1 MNKKL
6 NIKKLPKKL
15 ILQHVNILD
24 PLKEKVFKGNVLI
37 INGKISE
44 VGKFEQ
50 SANAKTINCEG
61 LTLTHGFCDLHVHF
75 REPGDE
81 NKETLMSGSRAALA
95 GGFTRVC
102 TMPNTIPPID
112 SPESI
117 SFIIQKSK
125 DCPIHIHPFGA
136 VTQGQK
142 GKEIT
147 EMGLMYQAGAVAFSD
162 DGLPIQNGLVMRKAL
177 EYSKMLDVPIINHA
191 EDDCL
196 RCDGV
201 MNEGIMST
209 RLGLP
214 GNPSIS
220 ESTMVHRDLKLA
232 EMTGAKLH
240 VPHVS
245 TAASVKHIKE
255 MKSTNNKIT
264 AEVTPHHLFF
274 NDEDLVNYNTN
285 LKVAPPIRNNSSRK
299 ALIKGIKQGV
309 IDCIATDHAPHSLY
323 EKETTFDCASFGMI
337 GLESCFG
344 IVKRLLV
351 DEEGLS
357 LIHLVKLLT
366 IEPRR
371 IMGFSS
377 NLLEIGAEAELV
389 LFDANKSWKFDS
401 ANISSKSSN
410 SPFLG
415 KELIGKVK
423 YTISKGNIAEII

>member
-6 NIKKLPKKL
+6 NIQKLPKKL

-24 PLKEKVFKGNVLI
+24 PLKEKVFKGNTLI
-37 INGKISE
+37 INGKISG

-50 SANAKTINCEG
+50 PADAKTINCEG

-81 NKETLMSGSRAALA
+81 DKETLMSGSRAALA

-102 TMPNTIPPID
+102 TMPNTTPPID

-125 DCPIHIHPFGA
+125 DCPIHVHPFGA

-201 MNEGIMST
+201 MNEGIIST
-209 RLGLP
+209 RLGLS

-255 MKSTNNKIT
+255 MKSINNKIT

-309 IDCIATDHAPHSLY
+309 IDCIATDHAPHSLH

-389 LFDANKSWKFDS
+389 LFDANKYWKFDS
-401 ANISSKSSN
+401 ANILSKSSN

-415 KELIGKVK
+415 KKLIGKVK
-423 YTISKGNIAEII
+423 YTISKGNIAEIF

>member
-245 TAASVKHIKE
+245 TAASVKHIQE
-255 MKSTNNKIT
+255 MKNVNNKIT

-285 LKVAPPIRNNSSRK
+285 LKVAPPIRDDSSRK

-309 IDCIATDHAPHSLY
+309 IDCIATDHAPHSLH

-357 LIHLVKLLT
+357 LIRLVKLLT
-366 IEPRR
+366 VEPRK

-377 NLLEIGAEAELV
+377 NLLESGVEAELV
-389 LFDANKSWKFDS
+389 LFDANKSWRFDKV
-401 ANISSKSSN
+401 NISSKSSN

-415 KELIGKVK
+415 EQLIGKVK
-423 YTISKGNIAEII
+423 YTICKGNIAEII